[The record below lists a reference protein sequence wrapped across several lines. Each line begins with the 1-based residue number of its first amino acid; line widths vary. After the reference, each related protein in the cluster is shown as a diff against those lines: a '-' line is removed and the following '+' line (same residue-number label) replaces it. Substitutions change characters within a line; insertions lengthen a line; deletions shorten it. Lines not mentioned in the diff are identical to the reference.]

1 MSLTL
6 PFARRSVLAAGGAAF
21 LSACSAGLDALVP
34 RGTYE
39 DGGSAAYGP
48 LPRQQLDMY
57 LPLQK
62 RADTPVVVF
71 FYGGAWTRGSRDSYR
86 FVGEA
91 LASQG
96 IATVI
101 ADYRLSPAVRWPDIL
116 GDCALAT
123 RWVFDNAAARGW
135 DARKVFLMGHS
146 AGAYNAAML
155 ALDPRWLS
163 ANALQPRQLAG
174 WIGIAGPY
182 DFLPIG
188 DGDTRVAFD
197 WPNTPRDSQ
206 PIHHVSAQAPRA
218 LLLAAA
224 SDRTVDPQRSS
235 VGLGERLR
243 TAGAPVRVQLFDK
256 VSHVTVLG
264 ALAKPLRGL
273 APVHEEI
280 VRFVTG

>member
-1 MSLTL
+1 MPISL
-6 PFARRSVLAAGGAAF
+6 PFTRRSVLAVGSTAL
-21 LSACSAGLDALVP
+21 LSACAAGLDALVP
-34 RGTYE
+34 RGTY
-39 DGGSAAYGP
+39 DSRGSFGYGA
-48 LPRQQLDMY
+48 LPRQQLDVY

-62 RADTPVVVF
+62 TAGMPVVVF
-71 FYGGAWTRGSRDSYR
+71 FYGGAWTRGDRDGYR

-96 IATVI
+96 IAAVV
-101 ADYRLSPAVRWPDIL
+101 ADYRLSPEVRWQEIL

-123 RWVFDNAAARGW
+123 RWVFDNATAMGW
-135 DARKVFLMGHS
+135 DPRKVFLMGHS

-155 ALDPRWLS
+155 ALDARWL
-163 ANALQPRQLAG
+163 AAQRLQPRQLAG

-188 DGDTRVAFD
+188 DKDTRVAFD
-197 WPNTPRDSQ
+197 WPGTPRDSQ
-206 PIHHVSAQAPRA
+206 PVHHASAQAPRT

-224 SDRTVDPQRSS
+224 ADRTVDPQRST

-243 TAGAPVRVQLFDK
+243 AAGAPVRVQLFDK
-256 VSHVTVLG
+256 VSHVTVVG

-280 VRFVTG
+280 VRFVAG

>member
-1 MSLTL
+1 MPSNF
-6 PFARRSVLAAGGAAF
+6 PFGRRSVLATAGAGL

-34 RGTYE
+34 RGTYR
-39 DGGSAAYGP
+39 DGGSVAYGP
-48 LPRQQLDMY
+48 LPRQQLDLY
-57 LPLQK
+57 LPLQP
-62 RADTPVVVF
+62 RAGMPVVVF
-71 FYGGAWTRGSRDSYR
+71 FYGGAWTRGDRGSYR

-96 IATVI
+96 IAAVI
-101 ADYRLSPAVRWPDIL
+101 ADYRLSPTVRWREIL
-116 GDCALAT
+116 ADCALAT
-123 RWVFDNAAARGW
+123 RWTVDHARAHGW
-135 DARKVFLMGHS
+135 DARQVFLMGHS

-163 ANALQPRQLAG
+163 AQGLQPRQLAG

-188 DGDTRVAFD
+188 DADTRVAFD

-206 PIHHVSAQAPRA
+206 PIHHASAQAPRS

-224 SDRTVDPQRSS
+224 NDRTVDPQRST
-235 VGLGERLR
+235 VALGERLR
-243 TAGAPVRVQLFDK
+243 TAGVPVRVQLFDK

-273 APVHEEI
+273 APVHEEV
-280 VRFVTG
+280 VRFVSR